1 MGILF
6 LFLMPMAPRA
16 SEQHGGRSEAASGR
30 VEGTQLITITT
41 KVISTASSKRL
52 LGTMELLFDVR
63 TEAFHYHSIEY

>member
-30 VEGTQLITITT
+30 VEGTQPTTITT
-41 KVISTASSKRL
+41 KVVSTASSKMF
-52 LGTMELLFDVR
+52 LGTTELLPDTR
-63 TEAFHYHSIEY
+63 TEAAHYH